1 MRASLAL
8 ALLLPVLAGC
18 GTPIPAKDEFGT
30 TALVATRDVP
40 PGFAEF
46 NRFDAA
52 ANDALA
58 DQICATPHRRL
69 EENTIPAVP
78 GRFEHLIN
86 RCQTHVPLFGQ

>member
-8 ALLLPVLAGC
+8 ALLLPVLAAC

-30 TALVATRDVP
+30 TALVATHDVP

-46 NRFDAA
+46 NRFEAT

-58 DQICATPHRRL
+58 DQICATPHRPL
-69 EENTIPAVP
+69 QEKAIPAVP
-78 GRFEHLIN
+78 GTFEHLIN